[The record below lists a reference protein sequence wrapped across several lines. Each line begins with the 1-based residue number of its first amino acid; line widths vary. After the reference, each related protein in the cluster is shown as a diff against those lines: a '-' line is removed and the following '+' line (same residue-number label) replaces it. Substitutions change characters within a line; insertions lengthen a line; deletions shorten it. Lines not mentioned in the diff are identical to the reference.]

1 MAVADDPLCLQDGDK
16 HPGISEA
23 ATLADAVAAACLE
36 LCQGRPDLLVHAF
49 WAPAEGAPL
58 RPLGK
63 LFGEEAINH
72 GDLAGTLFRLGREGT
87 AFTSAVLRLGR
98 PVWTSSIPRFGWH
111 GLAAVLRS
119 HGIHSG
125 GAFPIQVGTRVGAV
139 IEVLSTDQLKCD
151 LASEALVAELAPQI
165 EERFQLDVVAE
176 EAAAEIEQRFRLRA
190 L

>member
-1 MAVADDPLCLQDGDK
+1 MAVADDPLCLQDGEK

-49 WAPAEGAPL
+49 WAPKDGAPL

-98 PVWTSSIPRFGWH
+98 SAWTSSIPRFGWH
-111 GLAAVLRS
+111 GLAAVLRA
-119 HGIHSG
+119 HGIRSG
-125 GAFPIQVGTRVGAV
+125 GAFPIQLGARIGAV
-139 IEVLSTDQLKCD
+139 IEVLSTDQMQMD
-151 LASEALVAELAPQI
+151 LASEALVAELGPQI
-165 EERFQLDVVAE
+165 EA
-176 EAAAEIEQRFRLRA
+176 RFRLDLVADQAAEEVEQTFR
-190 L
+190 LRSV